1 LLYSGQVLVVGG
13 IGDGYGPNLSAEL
26 YDPSTNTWTP
36 VGNAQSHGAVGAS
49 LLFTGQVLVTGG
61 ADVDNRSSSAVS
73 RYTP

>member
-1 LLYSGQVLVVGG
+1 MVGG
-13 IGDGYGPNLSAEL
+13 NSDGYGPNLSAEL

-36 VGNAQSHGAVGAS
+36 VGNTQGHGAVGAA

-61 ADVDNRSSSAVS
+61 ADVDNRSSSDVS